1 MTLRF
6 AGQLIRDIIREKKNT
21 KNQKTIIE
29 MRSLNKRLYDIWLVP
44 KSKQQTSCALRDSLL
59 SIDFDDLSDGG
70 DKKHTTKKEAH

>member
-1 MTLRF
+1 
-6 AGQLIRDIIREKKNT
+6 
-21 KNQKTIIE
+21 

>member
-1 MTLRF
+1 
-6 AGQLIRDIIREKKNT
+6 
-21 KNQKTIIE
+21 

-70 DKKHTTKKEAH
+70 DKKHTTKKEAHWATEKTARCLQAGLLHII